1 MSELDARQ
9 RALARANAYHLLG
22 TLFLEGVTEKVLDH
36 VRATE
41 DLARYL
47 PPELDGSHDSA
58 VRGRALDE
66 LAAAYQDIFGFN
78 VFPFQS
84 TFLDETARAGGDET
98 ERVTDFYHEAAFP
111 VVETAES
118 ADHIGV
124 ELNFL
129 GFLSKLEAET
139 DESGSARARE
149 YARRFLDEFLL
160 RWLPALALTLRD
172 HAHPFFE
179 ALARLTLELALDHRR
194 GLSTAQ
200 PSPTFELPEPD
211 DLLENPRT
219 GLRDIAEFL
228 LVPAYTGVFLSR
240 SGIQALS
247 RKEHLPAGFGSR
259 KNMLSNLLRSA
270 ANYDGMRQVTA
281 SLIEVVNRNREGWR
295 ALADNDLA
303 ICRDIAAVW
312 IARLDETEKILARIQ
327 EAEALA
333 QASATPVS
341 GEQSR

>member
-1 MSELDARQ
+1 MIELDPQQ

-22 TLFLEGVTEKVLDH
+22 TLFLDGVTEKTLEH

-41 DLARYL
+41 DLARHL
-47 PPELDGSHDSA
+47 PPELDGSNDA
-58 VRGRALDE
+58 VERERALDE
-66 LAAAYQDIFGFN
+66 LAAAYQDTFGFN

-129 GFLSKLEAET
+129 GFLSKLEAAS
-139 DESGSARARE
+139 DESGPVRARA
-149 YARRFLDEFLL
+149 YARQFLDEFLL
-160 RWLPALALTLRD
+160 RWLPALAMALRD

-179 ALARLTLELALDHRR
+179 ALGKLTLELAIAHRR
-194 GLSTAQ
+194 ELATNDET
-200 PSPTFELPEPD
+200 PPFELPEPD
-211 DLLENPRT
+211 DLLDDPRT

-228 LVPAYTGVFLSR
+228 LVPAYTGLFLSR
-240 SGIQALS
+240 SGIQGLS

-270 ANYDGMRQVTA
+270 ANYDGMQQVTA
-281 SLIEVVNRNREGWR
+281 SLIDVIDRNRRDWR
-295 ALADNDLA
+295 AFGESELA
-303 ICRDIAAVW
+303 ICGDIAAIW
-312 IARLDETEKILARIQ
+312 IARLDETEKILARI
-327 EAEALA
+327 EEARAEA
-333 QASATPVS
+333 SV
-341 GEQSR
+341 G